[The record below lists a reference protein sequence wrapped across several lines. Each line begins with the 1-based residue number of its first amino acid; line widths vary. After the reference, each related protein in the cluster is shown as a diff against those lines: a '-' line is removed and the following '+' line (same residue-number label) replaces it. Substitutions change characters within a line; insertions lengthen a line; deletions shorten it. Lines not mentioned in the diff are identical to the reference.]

1 MSPMRE
7 TLMRYGLAV
16 LVLLLGAC
24 SQGDMTRG
32 FSLSR
37 DSAPETVASTQM
49 PLSMPPDMATRPK
62 RPGALTP
69 QANASQVSAPPADVS
84 TGSAGQD
91 AFLDAA
97 GGAPS
102 SSDVRTQ
109 IDESSGLVYPNGEF
123 VSRVMN
129 WTPPPGYHPMAT
141 QPSKGWFSGLFNW
154 F

>member
-109 IDESSGLVYPNGEF
+109 IDESSG
-123 VSRVMN
+123 
-129 WTPPPGYHPMAT
+129 
-141 QPSKGWFSGLFNW
+141 
-154 F
+154 

>member
-1 MSPMRE
+1 MRE

-24 SQGDMTRG
+24 SQSGETRN

-37 DSAPETVASTQM
+37 DSAPETVAATQM
-49 PLSMPPDMATRPK
+49 PLSMPPDLAMRPK
-62 RPGALTP
+62 RTGALIP
-69 QANASQVSAPPADVS
+69 NSEASAPQPDVS

-97 GGAPS
+97 GGASPP
-102 SSDVRTQ
+102 SDVRGQ
-109 IDESSGLVYPNGEF
+109 IDESSGLVYPGGDF
-123 VSRVMN
+123 VSRVMT
-129 WTPPPGYHPMAT
+129 WTPPPGYHPLAT
-141 QPSKGWFSGLFNW
+141 QASKGWFSGWLNW

>member
-1 MSPMRE
+1 MRE

-24 SQGDMTRG
+24 AQTDMTRD

-37 DSAPETVASTQM
+37 DSAPETVAATQM

-62 RPGALTP
+62 RPGTLAP
-69 QANASQVSAPPADVS
+69 NSQVNAPPPDVS

-91 AFLDAA
+91 ALLDAA
-97 GGAPS
+97 GGASS

-109 IDESSGLVYPNGEF
+109 IDESSGLVYPGGDF

-129 WTPPPGYHPMAT
+129 WTPPPGYH
-141 QPSKGWFSGLFNW
+141 
-154 F
+154 